1 MNFPTT
7 ILSPSIFFSF
17 SLFFFFIREWQPF
30 KFRHKAPRLPPSPL
44 YPAITTTVPLST
56 PVLKVHC
63 DRNEGGK
70 KIGQDRVSF
79 PILFSLSFFL
89 FFFLSIEAS
98 CLRERLAW
106 SMKLRTLDL
115 AAIIILTFHLS
126 TDDRDNMLINLIL
139 LFYGVFLTNRIFLLP
154 YSTHKPDIFFG

>member
-1 MNFPTT
+1 MERGGRVHDPFEDTNLRHVKQIVGREMEEEWTYE
-7 ILSPSIFFSF
+7 LSNYNIVPFYLLFFF
-17 SLFFFFIREWQPF
+17 FFFFIREWQPF

-89 FFFLSIEAS
+89 FSLNWSQLPTRTTRMIDEAS
-98 CLRERLAW
+98 NIGSRCYNYSYFSL
-106 SMKLRTLDL
+106 
-115 AAIIILTFHLS
+115 
-126 TDDRDNMLINLIL
+126 
-139 LFYGVFLTNRIFLLP
+139 VNRR
-154 YSTHKPDIFFG
+154 SR